1 MHVMKLY
8 SQDEL
13 LKSQAGRVVLWCG
26 IVTSSLCNT
35 EPSERIDREKYVFM
49 LKMKMKFIDLKAA
62 QDMLRSLYS

>member
-1 MHVMKLY
+1 MEALVHVMKLY

-35 EPSERIDREKYVFM
+35 EQSERIDREKYLFM
-49 LKMKMKFIDLKAA
+49 LKIRFSSA
-62 QDMLRSLYS
+62 R